1 MATKIYISG
10 GAINVEGV
18 ATDIQCINPL
28 HYDWQLD
35 GTIFKVR
42 DKIENQSYEL
52 GIYSNVQDKNG
63 IAFTSSA
70 LLIAYL
76 NNLIIPEYSNIS
88 LAVSRGLIPG
98 HYAINKFGAA
108 PSGIQTTK
116 TDIWDLAD
124 ATPTQQIWLAPTAA
138 RIHSFVSAS
147 ASDTCGVGTL
157 TLTGQPLDTE
167 TVTIGTKVY
176 TFQTVLTDVDGNVLI
191 GATASDSLDNL
202 IAAINLSAGAGTVYA
217 ASMTAGSDVVAEAG
231 AGDTMLLFDQQ
242 SAGLATTETL
252 TNGSWGAATITP
264 GTGARK
270 IRIYGL
276 KDWDTKESYED
287 IILHGQVDV
296 STLDDYV
303 IIYRMKVLTCG
314 TSGPNVGL
322 ITATAATDSTK
333 TAAILAGNGQTEM
346 AIFGI
351 PSTQNFY
358 MKSWR
363 CNIDKN
369 VAAVASCDFSIF
381 ANEDPENYPKL
392 YLRKHDISVQS
403 TGSNMFESKFDPP
416 LKFIGPC
423 IIKIQ
428 AIASAAD
435 LDGESSFDGFLID
448 N

>member
-10 GAINVEGV
+10 GAINIEGV

-76 NNLIIPEYSNIS
+76 NNLIIPQYSNIA

-98 HYAINKFGAA
+98 HYAVNKFGNA
-108 PSGIQTTK
+108 PSGVQNTK

-138 RIHSFVSAS
+138 RIHSFVSGS

-157 TLTGQPLDTE
+157 TLTGDPLDTE

-191 GATASDSLDNL
+191 GATASDSIDNL
-202 IAAINLSAGAGTVYA
+202 IAAINLGAGAGTLYA

-264 GTGARK
+264 GVGARK

-276 KDWDTKESYED
+276 KTWDSKETSED
-287 IILHGQVDV
+287 IILHGVTAV
-296 STLDDYV
+296 NSLNSYV
-303 IIYRMKVLTCG
+303 IIHRMKVLSCG

-322 ITATAATDSTK
+322 ITATAQTDATV

-346 AIFGI
+346 AIYGI
-351 PSTQNFY
+351 PSTQKFY
-358 MKSWR
+358 LTTWR
-363 CNIDKN
+363 ANIDKAS
-369 VAAVASCDFSIF
+369 VAPTSCDFSIY
-381 ANEDPENYPKL
+381 ANPDPENYPKL
-392 YLRKHDISVQS
+392 YIRKNDISVQS
-403 TGSNMFESKFDPP
+403 DGANMFDTEYNPP
-416 LKFIGPC
+416 IEFAGPC
-423 IIKIQ
+423 ILKIQ
-428 AIASAAD
+428 AIASVAD
-435 LDGESSFDGFLID
+435 IDGESSFDGFLID